1 MFLMSQQWLSLF
13 FVLEISLI
21 DIIRV
26 QVLITTTEQKMM
38 IMLIL
43 YDAKTKN
50 DNIQNTIDMFCKH

>member
-26 QVLITTTEQKMM
+26 QVLITTTQQKMM

-43 YDAKTKN
+43 YNAKTKN
-50 DNIQNTIDMFCKH
+50 DNMQYTIDMFCKH